1 MCYLSYPQLALRFPS
16 SKESVMFTRIKII
29 KGKPYRYNERRWR
42 EGGKVRS
49 ESTYLGPEHPH
60 MAGAE
65 RAWAAADKMQVE
77 TFGQTAQQAIDA
89 AATAS
94 PPAPTS
100 LEPSAPDTAPSAD
113 AQPSAPDPSAAEGSE
128 K

>member
-1 MCYLSYPQLALRFPS
+1 MSFL
-16 SKESVMFTRIKII
+16 RIKTI
-29 KGKPYRYNERRWR
+29 KGNQYQYREFRFRVGKKVKSKSEYIGPVNEI
-42 EGGKVRS
+42 
-49 ESTYLGPEHPH
+49 HPH

-77 TFGQTAQQAIDA
+77 TFGQTAQQVIDA
-89 AATAS
+89 AATAAPS
-94 PPAPTS
+94 APAPS
-100 LEPSAPDTAPSAD
+100 AAPSAPDTSPSEP